1 MKKYAA
7 PEMEMM
13 DFIIDKS
20 ITADLGSIFNDSQ
33 FGAW

>member
-13 DFIIDKS
+13 DFIVDEN
-20 ITADLGSIFNDSQ
+20 ITASFDSIFNDGQ
-33 FGAW
+33 FSAW